1 VPASRTDRWRRQSAG
16 IISQQVALV
25 AVEAGEEIGW
35 PVMRWWV
42 TGFAMMDEPWAK
54 GRIFADE

>member
-1 VPASRTDRWRRQSAG
+1 
-16 IISQQVALV
+16 VALV
-25 AVEAGEEIGW
+25 AVEAGEEIGR